1 MRLVGRRFVAGPDQ
15 PFVGGIVGSQHDK
28 NFRSRDE
35 EITKFAAAGG
45 ADELGV
51 NLQRLFELFPLKQ
64 PLGLLLKGVPVH
76 GRRGRAHGLTA
87 RQHHE
92 PRQYGR
98 RREAFQHLQS
108 LHSSVARGQHDRMGS
123 NSTGTLYVVA
133 TPIGNLDDISPRA
146 CRVLDSVDLIAAEDT
161 RRTRGLLS
169 KFGVKTPTIS
179 CHDHNEARQIPGLL
193 ERLQRGESVA
203 LVSDAGTPLL
213 SDPGLLLVR
222 AVHDAGVPVIAVP
235 GPSALAAALSV
246 AGLPTDRFVFE
257 GFLPRRTG
265 PRRARLREPVA
276 GNRHR
281 RVVRIGAPGP

>member
-1 MRLVGRRFVAGPDQ
+1 MR
-15 PFVGGIVGSQHDK
+15 
-28 NFRSRDE
+28 
-35 EITKFAAAGG
+35 
-45 ADELGV
+45 
-51 NLQRLFELFPLKQ
+51 
-64 PLGLLLKGVPVH
+64 
-76 GRRGRAHGLTA
+76 
-87 RQHHE
+87 
-92 PRQYGR
+92 
-98 RREAFQHLQS
+98 
-108 LHSSVARGQHDRMGS
+108 S

-179 CHDHNEARQIPGLL
+179 CHDHNEVRQTPGLL
-193 ERLQRGESVA
+193 DRLQRGESVA

-222 AVHDAGVPVIAVP
+222 AAHDAGVPVVSVP

-265 PRRARLREPVA
+265 PRRARLESLAREPGTVVLFESV
-276 GNRHR
+276 HR
-281 RVVRIGAPGP
+281 IRETMAELQAQFGSDRPVRIVRELTKLHESVHGGTLGTLTEQLGGEIPLKGEFVLVIAGAGEKIEAGDEEILRVFELLAAEVSNRVAVTLTAKCLDVSRNHVYRLTRGRPLQ